1 LADRATNPNVSNIKE
16 EERLMKNIIIALSLF
31 ATQIFATTYIQA
43 ENTKGKY
50 IRANEVQSGEY
61 SFEECVEPKKKGGE
75 LKCSKLFKDGRTFRR
90 YQLREVVER
99 NERNMYKA
107 AAADVV
113 IVAASLY
120 FGWILAAKASAAY
133 YVAAGYSLDGGVAAA
148 GGAIV
153 GTPAG
158 SAFAATV
165 TVAVDELDPFVH
177 RDMSIAIEDVMD
189 EASKGDLEDVE
200 AEKYRDGKLV
210 VIEDIDYSQLK
221 KKMIAQLEDVTEE
234 AE

>member
-1 LADRATNPNVSNIKE
+1 
-16 EERLMKNIIIALSLF
+16 MKHIIIALSLF

-43 ENTKGKY
+43 ENTAGKY
-50 IRANEVQSGEY
+50 IRANEVQTGEY
-61 SFEECVEPKKKGGE
+61 SFEECVEPKKKSDA
-75 LKCSKLFKDGRTFRR
+75 LKCSPLFADKRTFRR
-90 YQLREVVER
+90 YQLREVVEK
-99 NERNMYKA
+99 NERNMYAA
-107 AAADVV
+107 AAADVA
-113 IVAASLY
+113 IVAASL
-120 FGWILAAKASAAY
+120 FVGWILAAKASAAY

-177 RDMSIAIEDVMD
+177 RDMSIALEQAMD
-189 EASKGDLEDVE
+189 EASRGDLDDVE
-200 AEKYRDGKLV
+200 AEKYRDGTLV
-210 VIEDIDYSQLK
+210 VIEDIDYKQLK
-221 KKMIAQLEDVTEE
+221 KKIIAQLEDVTED